1 MTGKI
6 ALTNYLRDPGF
17 IPSVMLVIVFYALLR
32 SLRGSMWRIALLSLP
47 GTLAHEAAH
56 FVIGLVFFAKPHGV
70 SLWPRRDG
78 NRWRLGAVSF
88 ANIGLLNGAPVA
100 LAPLLLLPF
109 AWLGLEY
116 VLLPLWADAR
126 WGWWLVAGY
135 LTATA
140 LFAALP
146 SFQDIVL
153 GSRSLLFYI
162 ALGALGWFAYARLW
176 RGP

>member
-1 MTGKI
+1 LTGTI

-17 IPSVMLVIVFYALLR
+17 IPSIALVAIFYGLLR
-32 SLRGSMWRIALLSLP
+32 SVRGSMWVIAILSLP

-56 FVIGLVFFAKPHGV
+56 FVVGLLLFAKPHGV

-78 NRWRLGAVSF
+78 EHWRLGGVSF
-88 ANIGLLNGAPVA
+88 GRIGLLNGAPVA
-100 LAPLLLLPF
+100 LAPLVLLPL
-109 AWLGLEY
+109 AWLGLVQ

-126 WGWWLVAGY
+126 WGWWVAAGY

-146 SFQDIVL
+146 SFQDVVL
-153 GSRSLLFYI
+153 GGRSMLFYA
-162 ALGALGWFAYARLW
+162 ALAAILWFAYTRL
-176 RGP
+176 